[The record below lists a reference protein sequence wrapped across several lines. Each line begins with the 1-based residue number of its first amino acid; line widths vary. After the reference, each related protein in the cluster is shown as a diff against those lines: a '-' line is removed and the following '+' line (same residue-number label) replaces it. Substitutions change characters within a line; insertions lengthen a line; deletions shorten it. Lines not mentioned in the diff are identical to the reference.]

1 MHTRQSISNQL
12 KDKVIFYDFE
22 TTGLNPYTDH
32 IIEIGAV
39 DNINETFSQFCSYD
53 GNLSEKVTQIT
64 GITDEILSKSG
75 IDCKKAIINFINYIN
90 TYSEVCDNVIM
101 IAHNNDAFDELFLRF
116 HIQKYC
122 SNLSLPKNIIFIDS
136 LRMAQL
142 TLTHM
147 KYFSQP
153 TLCKYYNIENQ
164 HAHRAVYDAETL
176 QKLFSVIVSRFYQKF
191 GSSDFRF
198 IKNKLQ
204 NPFLN

>member
-53 GNLSEKVTQIT
+53 GKLSEKVKQIT

-75 IDCKKAIINFINYIN
+75 IDCKKAIINFLSYIN

-142 TLTHM
+142 TMTHM

-164 HAHRAVYDAETL
+164 QAHRAVYDAKTL
-176 QKLFSVIVSRFYQKF
+176 QKLFQVIISLFYQKF
-191 GSSDFRF
+191 GSSDYRF

-204 NPFLN
+204 NPHI